1 MSTIVTLTFNPA
13 LDVSTSV
20 QEMLPD
26 RKLKCSDPVVEP
38 GGGGINVARAIK
50 KLGGDALAVYLA
62 GGDTGKKITELLTA
76 ESVGSLVVPM
86 ERASRQN
93 LIILDRSSNGQYLLD
108 MPGPQVSEDELRA
121 CLAAVDQIPVI
132 DYLVVSGS
140 LPYGVRPSIFFEIAE
155 IARRKHAR
163 LVVDTAGEALQ
174 HAVNAGA
181 YLIKP
186 NLKELSHLAGGGG
199 TLTEESAANAA
210 HRVLQ
215 SSACEVIIVSL
226 GSKGALLVTNEL
238 CFKITPPEVIALSTV
253 GAGDSLVGGL
263 VFSLSEG
270 KTLTEALKY
279 GVACGTSATIS
290 PGTELCRKADADRL
304 FAIINDKY
312 L

>member
-1 MSTIVTLTFNPA
+1 MSTIITLTFNPA
-13 LDVSTSV
+13 LDVSTSIH
-20 QEMLPD
+20 EMLPD
-26 RKLKCSDPVVEP
+26 KKLKCSDPVVEP

-76 ESVGSLVVPM
+76 ESVDSLVVPM
-86 ERASRQN
+86 KSPSRQN

-108 MPGPQVSEDELRA
+108 MPGPPVSEEELRA
-121 CLAAVDQIPVI
+121 CIASVDQIPEI
-132 DYLVVSGS
+132 DYLIVSGS
-140 LPYGVRPSIFFEIAE
+140 LPYGVHPRVFFEIAE

-174 HAVNAGA
+174 QAVNAGA

-186 NLKELSHLAGGGG
+186 NLKELSHLSGGGE

-210 HRVLQ
+210 RRVLQ
-215 SSACEVIIVSL
+215 NSACEVIIVSL
-226 GSKGALLVTNEL
+226 GSKGALLVTKESSL
-238 CFKITPPEVIALSTV
+238 KISSPEVTALSTV

-279 GVACGTSATIS
+279 GVVCGTSATIS

-304 FAIINDKY
+304 FAVIND
-312 L
+312 